1 MTRPTTKAVL
11 LSSEAPPAEYKT
23 KIVESQRVAPQP
35 LQAKRRIDET
45 KCFLL
50 NKTNILIVE

>member
-11 LSSEAPPAEYKT
+11 LSSDALPTEPKPKV
-23 KIVESQRVAPQP
+23 VESQLTAQQP
-35 LQAKRRIDET
+35 LLTKRRVDET